1 MLHPLLLQRL
11 HLLLPPLLNL
21 LLLVV
26 VGVLGAI
33 FLFAVTTEL
42 QVCWRELCCYH
53 IVQVEEF
60 GFCEQKGTKRERKVF
75 GKMSFGDELMMPPI
89 SP

>member
-1 MLHPLLLQRL
+1 MLHPLL
-11 HLLLPPLLNL
+11 LLLPPLLNL

-60 GFCEQKGTKRERKVF
+60 GFVSRRVLSGRGRF
-75 GKMSFGDELMMPPI
+75 LGR
-89 SP
+89 